1 MLKTKIISLSLLLL
15 STGVAAQAQS
25 KKKAAKKKAK
35 TEMTDEQERVDELRE
50 RMLPATAQV
59 MFIDSVVTDKA
70 GFIGKIPLN
79 RESGRLGVYGETAD
93 TATVQPGGAY
103 VNEFGNRMFYA
114 KADNDGHYKL
124 YTADKLGGKWTGE
137 RLIGE
142 LGDGFSDVNY
152 PYMMADG
159 VTLYF
164 AAKGGDGLGGY
175 DIYVTRY
182 DRDTGR
188 FYEPENA
195 GLPYNSTGNDYYCVT
210 DEFDNIGW
218 LVTDR
223 RQPEGKVCIYT
234 FVPAETRTAY
244 DAEIIDE
251 DKLENLADITS
262 ISDTWTDEAK
272 LQAARERVEA
282 MKARTTEEGGDR
294 ISFVVND
301 RTVYTS
307 VSDFKSPANRQ
318 RFSKL
323 CDMEKSAGKL
333 AETLDAM
340 RRKYSDGSPA
350 TKRQLS
356 ADIMKAEK
364 QLETLEA
371 GIRQME
377 KEIRNAENL

>member
-1 MLKTKIISLSLLLL
+1 MLKTKIISLSLLMLA
-15 STGVAAQAQS
+15 TGVTAGAQS
-25 KKKAAKKKAK
+25 RKKAAPKKAN
-35 TEMTDEQERVDELRE
+35 TETTDEQERVEELRK

-59 MFIDSVVTDKA
+59 MFIDSMVTDKA
-70 GFIGKIPLN
+70 DFISKIPLN
-79 RESGRLGVYGETAD
+79 RESGRLGTYSEAAD
-93 TATVQPGGAY
+93 TTAVGPAGTY

-114 KADNDGHYKL
+114 KADSSGRYQL
-124 YTADKLGGKWTGE
+124 YTADKLGGKWTSE
-137 RLIGE
+137 RLIAE
-142 LGDGFSDVNY
+142 LGEEFSDVNY

-175 DIYVTRY
+175 DVYVTRY
-182 DRDTGR
+182 DREAGR

-210 DEFDNIGW
+210 DEYDNIGW

-234 FVPAETRTAY
+234 FVPAETRMAY
-244 DAEIIDE
+244 DAETIGQ
-251 DKLENLADITS
+251 DKLESLADIMS

-272 LQAARERVEA
+272 LKAARTRLVA
-282 MKARTTEEGGDR
+282 MKARGTGEGEGGM
-294 ISFVVND
+294 SFVIND

-307 VSDFKSPANRQ
+307 PSDFKSPANRQ
-318 RFSKL
+318 RYGKL
-323 CDMEKSAGKL
+323 CEMKNAAREM
-333 AETLDAM
+333 AEDLDDM

-356 ADIMKAEK
+356 AGILKAER
-364 QLETLEA
+364 QLETLET
-371 GIRQME
+371 GIKQME

>member
-15 STGVAAQAQS
+15 STGMAAQAQS
-25 KKKAAKKKAK
+25 RNKKTAKKAK
-35 TEMTDEQERVDELRE
+35 KEMTDEQERVDELRE

-182 DRDTGR
+182 DRETGR

-244 DAEIIDE
+244 DAEIIGE

-272 LQAARERVEA
+272 LQAARNRINGFRSERQDCVHLGVRLQV
-282 MKARTTEEGGDR
+282 ARQQATLQQAVR
-294 ISFVVND
+294 H
-301 RTVYTS
+301 
-307 VSDFKSPANRQ
+307 
-318 RFSKL
+318 
-323 CDMEKSAGKL
+323 GKV
-333 AETLDAM
+333 
-340 RRKYSDGSPA
+340 RRKTGRDP
-350 TKRQLS
+350 
-356 ADIMKAEK
+356 
-364 QLETLEA
+364 
-371 GIRQME
+371 
-377 KEIRNAENL
+377 